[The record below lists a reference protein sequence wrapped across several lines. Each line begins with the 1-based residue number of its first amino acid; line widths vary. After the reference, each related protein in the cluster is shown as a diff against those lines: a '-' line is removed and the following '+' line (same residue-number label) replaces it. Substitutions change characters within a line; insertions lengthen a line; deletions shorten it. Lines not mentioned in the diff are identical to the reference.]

1 MNRKSFVMPAPHP
14 KERRII
20 FENISKP
27 GYDTSIETYLAH
39 GGYESLRRAVTMK
52 PAEIVDAVKASNLR
66 GRGGAGFPCG
76 AKWGFI
82 KYDDGKPHY
91 IVVNADE
98 SEPGT
103 FKDRYILHY
112 DPHQLIEGLAISAY
126 ATNTHLCYIY
136 IRCEFPAAARIVW
149 TAIQEAR
156 AKGFLGQNILGS
168 GFDVDVF
175 VHQGAG
181 AYICGE
187 ETSLLESLEG
197 KRPYP
202 RIKPPYFPAVLGL
215 YLKPTIVNNVETIC
229 HIKHILRLGAI
240 EYARMGTPGDGGTRT
255 MCVSGDV
262 VKPGFYELPAGAVT
276 LGELIFDVCGG
287 LKPGR
292 KLKAV
297 IPGGSSAKVMRAEDV
312 YKIKAKDAEGKLVD
326 KEIKM
331 LDVVMDASSL
341 ASVGTMVGSAG
352 VMVMDDSRNMVWAL
366 NNLNQFYANE
376 SCGQCTPCREGSL
389 WMSKITTRMLTGGG
403 RAKDP
408 SVLKSVADNIAGR
421 TVCAFGEAC
430 SWPTQSFL
438 SKFPEEFAG
447 AASAK
452 KDSAVN

>member
-1 MNRKSFVMPAPHP
+1 MSAKSFVMPPPHP

-27 GYDTSIETYLAH
+27 GYDATIETYLAH
-39 GGYESLRRAVTMK
+39 GGYESLRKAVTMK

-91 IVVNADE
+91 IVVNGDE

-112 DPHQLIEGLAISAY
+112 DPHQLIEGLAISAF

-136 IRCEFPAAARIVW
+136 IRCEFPEAAGIVW
-149 TAIQEAR
+149 NAIQEASAR
-156 AKGFLGQNILGS
+156 GFVGKNILDS
-168 GFDVDVF
+168 GFDVDMY
-175 VHQGAG
+175 VHQGA
-181 AYICGE
+181 
-187 ETSLLESLEG
+187 G

-229 HIKHILRLGAI
+229 HVKHVLRMGPA
-240 EYARMGTPGDGGTRT
+240 EYAKMGTPGDGGTRT

-262 VKPGFYELPAGAVT
+262 MKPGFYELPAGAVT

-297 IPGGSSAKVMRAEDV
+297 IPGGSSAKVMRAGEV
-312 YKIKAKDAEGKLVD
+312 YKIKVKDAEGKMVD
-326 KEIKM
+326 KEIDM
-331 LDVVMDASSL
+331 LDVVMDAGSL
-341 ASVGTMVGSAG
+341 AAVGTMVGSAG
-352 VMVMDDSRNMVWAL
+352 VMVMDDSRDMVWAL

-389 WMSKITTRMLTGGG
+389 WMSKITTRLLEGEGVTN
-403 RAKDP
+403 DP
-408 SVLKSVADNIAGR
+408 KALKNVADNIAGR

-438 SKFPEEFAG
+438 AKFPEDFDA
-447 AASAK
+447 AASGSKVAPGE
-452 KDSAVN
+452 